1 VFLINLLR
9 FRNLEIQRTSDLVE
23 VDCDEEKT
31 SDSAGVFESIRVINQ
46 AIKQEMK
53 EEMKRLGLTDD
64 DIRYVFKIDN
74 D

>member
-53 EEMKRLGLTDD
+53 EEMKRRGLTDD

>member
-1 VFLINLLR
+1 MINLLR

-46 AIKQEMK
+46 EIKQEMK
-53 EEMKRLGLTDD
+53 EEMKRRGLTDD